1 MQYCV
6 ENDLDVDFFEALKKI
21 QESSHPSTNVNATAN
36 TNTNTNDND
45 NNHADDNACLITYQ
59 PLNAFHVQLK
69 CGHKFN
75 YEPLYQE
82 VIRQKGRLGTHS
94 FHQPL
99 ASHEIKCPY
108 CRSMTNKLLPYI
120 GTSPHPVIKRLTGV
134 NAPAHM
140 CMPGVPCSTNKCNA
154 NAFYEY
160 NEKVYC
166 FRHHQIAIKPKP
178 SKAARTTKAAKA
190 EANETNHVLKTQ
202 CVAVNQ
208 SGKNKGN
215 QCRLNATA
223 GSTMCKIH
231 EKCNVVVIL

>member
-1 MQYCV
+1 M
-6 ENDLDVDFFEALKKI
+6 
-21 QESSHPSTNVNATAN
+21 QESSHPNTNVNT
-36 TNTNTNDND
+36 TTNDANQ
-45 NNHADDNACLITYQ
+45 ADDNACLITYQ
-59 PLNAFHVQLK
+59 PLNSFHVQLN

-140 CMPGVPCSTNKCNA
+140 CMSGVSCSANKCNA

-166 FRHHQIAIKPKP
+166 FRHHQIAIKPKTT
-178 SKAARTTKAAKA
+178 KTIKTTKTTKATKA
-190 EANETNHVLKTQ
+190 ANATQVTNSNAHPKTR
-202 CVAVNQ
+202 CVAQNQ
-208 SGKNKGN
+208 SGINKGN
-215 QCRLNATA
+215 QCRLNAVP
-223 GSTMCKIH
+223 GSTMCNIH
-231 EKCNVVVIL
+231 AKCSVVVVSQATNSP